1 MSLNYES
8 CSAAAAA
15 FTTKRDFKAKSNPEY
30 QWLVRNGLLDNACAH
45 ITPLHRALTD
55 DNIASIAK
63 QYTNRQAFKLGYQS
77 AYQAARKR
85 GILDR
90 VCAHMQ
96 SDRYRIH
103 TDDQIAQIASGFK
116 SRSEFV
122 RSDSGAYQTATK
134 RGILDA
140 VCEHMDSRGCRRLS
154 DSEILEIASK
164 FRTRNDFK
172 LGDFG
177 AYTTAIRRG
186 LITDACTHM
195 EYGATGF
202 REDKPATLYQFR
214 LETPDGLVL
223 YKVGITN
230 RKPKQRL
237 VTMGIQRGIKSE
249 LVNLIN
255 FEFGRDARIAEKR
268 LHTKYASSRYRG
280 DLVMQNGNTE
290 VFTVALIGQ

>member
-1 MSLNYES
+1 MSLNYEN

-55 DNIASIAK
+55 DNVASIAK
-63 QYTNRQAFKLGYQS
+63 QYTNRRAFKLGYQS

-85 GILDR
+85 GILDH
-90 VCAHMQ
+90 VCSHM
-96 SDRYRIH
+96 SLVRRIL
-103 TDDQIAQIASGFK
+103 TSKQIFEIASRFA

-122 RSDSGAYQTATK
+122 EKDRGAYQTATK
-134 RGILDA
+134 RGILDE

-154 DSEILEIASK
+154 DSEILQIAIK
-164 FRTRNDFK
+164 FKTRNDLK

-186 LITDACTHM
+186 LIESCCAHM
-195 EYGATGF
+195 EFGATGF
-202 REDKPATLYQFR
+202 RPDMPAVLYQFR
-214 LETPDGLVL
+214 VELECGLVI

-230 RKPKQRL
+230 RKPRQRMM
-237 VTMGIQRGIKSE
+237 TMGIRRGVKAE
-249 LVNLIN
+249 LTNFIQ

-268 LHTKYASSRYRG
+268 LHMKFAANRYDG
-280 DLVMQNGNTE
+280 LPVMKNGNTE
-290 VFTVALIGQ
+290 LFTINVLDH